1 MVYKFREVSNKRVKR
16 KACGPAMWLCVAP
29 LLSVVWQQVLA
40 FTFIMPLPSPLLPI
54 WWGPLWVKTGDPI
67 ETREER
73 SPLVVIA
80 LIQSPNFLT
89 FKEPRNRFR

>member
-1 MVYKFREVSNKRVKR
+1 
-16 KACGPAMWLCVAP
+16 
-29 LLSVVWQQVLA
+29 
-40 FTFIMPLPSPLLPI
+40 
-54 WWGPLWVKTGDPI
+54 VKTGDPI